1 MQVKMIKDTFS
12 ADGGYKRRGSLQQVN
27 DPTGQRWIKKGIAI
41 EVMDN
46 GRETFKRD
54 SEGHAPEREP
64 QEKPKKVLG
73 KEKVVENRVEDL
85 QGYSLEALKEISR
98 SQLLSVAY
106 KLGIEKP
113 FGMKKVDLADAIYS
127 KLNGVKDND

>member
-1 MQVKMIKDTFS
+1 M
-12 ADGGYKRRGSLQQVN
+12 N

-46 GRETFKRD
+46 GRETFKGN
-54 SEGHAPEREP
+54 SEGPAPEGEP

-73 KEKVVENRVEDL
+73 KEKVVENRVEDI

-98 SQLLSVAY
+98 SQLLSIAY
-106 KLGIEKP
+106 KLKIESP
-113 FGMKKVDLADAIYS
+113 FGMKKVDLAEAIYS